1 MPPYSLKKKC
11 HLVYLKKMFFEKKK
25 EENRLLFISISAIDG
40 SIITPT
46 IDASTANSPLLNTTT
61 SAITRFSAHRLHLN
75 SLQKE
80 SALASSS
87 NLQSALAID
96 LDWLFAIGGYQE
108 STLIEIQGSLRVV
121 LQPRRRRVKKRQR
134 LSCHVVARHIEM
146 LF

>member
-11 HLVYLKKMFFEKKK
+11 HLDYFKKMFKKK
-25 EENRLLFISISAIDG
+25 GRNPSSLYLHFHHWWIHHNS
-40 SIITPT
+40 T

-108 STLIEIQGSLRVV
+108 SMLIEIQGSLRVV